1 MRDASRALVK
11 FDITDISQPLTV
23 TDIDYFFF
31 FKSKIRMRS
40 PAEIPFLYLMHR
52 SGQWFFLRRI
62 FWRTWLKRSGIS
74 EQWYHGAVIGA
85 FDEGLHLI
93 AGQSFYQSLGLCVI
107 LLAFS
112 YCDNIAVGRGSD
124 GFRVLDS

>member
-40 PAEIPFLYLMHR
+40 PAEIPF
-52 SGQWFFLRRI
+52 
-62 FWRTWLKRSGIS
+62 
-74 EQWYHGAVIGA
+74 
-85 FDEGLHLI
+85 
-93 AGQSFYQSLGLCVI
+93 FYSYAQERAMVLSKAD
-107 LLAFS
+107 LLADMTKTGLGYQNS
-112 YCDNIAVGRGSD
+112 GTTAPS
-124 GFRVLDS
+124 